1 MTLRDF
7 PVFAF
12 RFTRRREQGVR
23 HSDSPAG
30 ASSTRESDVTDRV
43 PVPIGR
49 RGFLSAAGA
58 VAGAAMMPG
67 ASAVASASSRA
78 TPHWRPRVRFTPER
92 NWMNDPNGLVYH
104 RGEYHLFFQHNP
116 KGIEHANLSWGH
128 AVSTDLVR
136 WRELPVALKPDELGE
151 IFSGSAV
158 VDDHDTSGFFE
169 GGSGLVAFYTS
180 AGETQQQSIAHSAD
194 NGRTWTKYAGNPVI
208 ANPGIEDFR
217 DPKVIRHEPTGRWVM
232 MVAAGDRILFYD
244 STDLLTWNRR
254 GEFGADRGAH
264 GGVWECPD
272 LFELP
277 VDGDPDTTRWVL
289 VVSINPGGPA
299 GGSATQYFVGDFD
312 GTTFTSHAE
321 PDEVRWV
328 DRGADFYAPQSWSD
342 VPESDGR
349 RLWVG
354 WMSNWNYATQ
364 VPTLPWRGSMTVPR
378 EVGLSS
384 TGSGV
389 RLVQRPVA
397 ELRQARSR
405 RRGFSGPV
413 SGRGRE
419 PEFRGRCLDV
429 VAEFRLDTAT
439 SFGFEVLAGRG
450 VRTSVGYDVQRRE
463 LFVDR
468 TRSGSVEVAPG
479 FAARHAA
486 ELSVHGDR
494 LRMRILVDRCG
505 VEVFGGRGETVL
517 TDLVFADEGAD
528 RLRPFALG
536 GRVWLESLEVYD
548 LEG

>member
-1 MTLRDF
+1 M
-7 PVFAF
+7 
-12 RFTRRREQGVR
+12 
-23 HSDSPAG
+23 
-30 ASSTRESDVTDRV
+30 TDRV